1 MSESG
6 VVHVTVAPSS
16 VVNNAG
22 GMSRPV
28 CITPLPANMQP
39 LLSALQTVRSKEKQ
53 TVRHANSVKSNPVN
67 LNVKI
72 INPDKKRLCETYVL
86 HNVPVS
92 EITTPLKLKEV
103 ILAQFGGELVSS
115 DLNFPV
121 GYMRSGTKVWIRS
134 TSDIQDVWKFVKT
147 NENTTLWC
155 HGISAIRTEGESDSD
170 SPIEKPTRKKRKK
183 CKVSY
188 LKEKNDRV
196 DGLVSDLRQKH
207 GDSYNTVQY
216 RMWAEMLDVGSY
228 K

>member
-1 MSESG
+1 MIQYIHEQVKLDRVDIMSESR

-16 VVNNAG
+16 VNNNAG

-92 EITTPLKLKEV
+92 EITTIKVK
-103 ILAQFGGELVSS
+103 GS
-115 DLNFPV
+115 DL
-121 GYMRSGTKVWIRS
+121 SSVW
-134 TSDIQDVWKFVKT
+134 W
-147 NENTTLWC
+147 
-155 HGISAIRTEGESDSD
+155 
-170 SPIEKPTRKKRKK
+170 
-183 CKVSY
+183 
-188 LKEKNDRV
+188 
-196 DGLVSDLRQKH
+196 
-207 GDSYNTVQY
+207 
-216 RMWAEMLDVGSY
+216 
-228 K
+228 